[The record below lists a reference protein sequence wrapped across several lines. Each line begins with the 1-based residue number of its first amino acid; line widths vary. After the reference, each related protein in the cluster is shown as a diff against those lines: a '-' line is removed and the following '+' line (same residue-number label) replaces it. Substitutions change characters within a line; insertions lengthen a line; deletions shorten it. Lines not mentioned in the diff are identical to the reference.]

1 MLLEPGQLFGEAQD
15 LTCKPPITLATRQ
28 VVAFDETGI
37 DCLTDCKQLPLS
49 PRRNELPVKRIDWS
63 RLMIC
68 EYSTCALLELMQI
81 GKTPSSADPVLHHAP
96 EAFNRIEMVS
106 AMRRQE
112 MQPKLLVPVGQ
123 RRFEL
128 MRPVDATA
136 VGNHDHLFARVAK
149 DGHHLMDVLAK
160 PLRLKMGHDLVE
172 DFRGAILDCPNHTEQ
187 HAAGDPAPGAILH
200 PCLAFAGFRAFD
212 LALAQRARGEA
223 RALRFAPPAC
233 PGQGKAPQ
241 DRFIFIEQDDLATA
255 GPVLQRRQ
263 FDRSPRQFSRVG
275 SEPSRGP
282 AVAYIFFFNT
292 SRTLSRL
299 SRTPVWRAS
308 TAASS

>member
-1 MLLEPGQLFGEAQD
+1 DQGARESRVQGEGGQVTR
-15 LTCKPPITLATRQ
+15 LTQQGRHARCGAPKPFWASYEN
-28 VVAFDETGI
+28 VAD
-37 DCLTDCKQLPLS
+37 DDYQQLPLS

-68 EYSTCALLELMQI
+68 EYSTCALIELMQI

-123 RRFEL
+123 RRCEL

-149 DGHHLMDVLAK
+149 EGHHLMDVLAK

-200 PCLAFAGFRAFD
+200 PCLAFEGF
-212 LALAQRARGEA
+212 
-223 RALRFAPPAC
+223 
-233 PGQGKAPQ
+233 
-241 DRFIFIEQDDLATA
+241 
-255 GPVLQRRQ
+255 
-263 FDRSPRQFSRVG
+263 
-275 SEPSRGP
+275 
-282 AVAYIFFFNT
+282 
-292 SRTLSRL
+292 
-299 SRTPVWRAS
+299 
-308 TAASS
+308 